1 MKVTEKTEE
10 LLNHVIKNFV
20 EKKGYKD
27 IKSRLGDD
35 YPDTAKI
42 MRPNSE
48 DFLEPDITATKN
60 DFKNYFEIAIKTGE
74 TDRLVSKWMILSQL
88 ASRKGGYLH
97 VIAPKGHYRFCE
109 DLITKGNINVK
120 LIKL

>member
-10 LLNHVIKNFV
+10 LLTHVIKNFV

-27 IKSRLGDD
+27 IKSRLGDE
-35 YPDTAKI
+35 YPDTVRI
-42 MRPNSE
+42 MRPNSK
-48 DFLEPDITATKN
+48 DYLEPDITATKN

-97 VIAPKGHYRFCE
+97 VIAPKGHYRFSE
-109 DLITKGNINVK
+109 DLINKGNINVK